1 MHRSELAAYSER
13 ILSWKEMGVIRGS
26 YWIVHTLTITVVRGK
41 RFFVFFPSM
50 VSTIRIIQSVI
61 P

>member
-26 YWIVHTLTITVVRGK
+26 YWIVQTLTITVVRGK